1 MIPGSFAY
9 HRPTSVG
16 EAIGLLADL
25 GHICET
31 SGVAATIYL
40 PRVPLSAAARE
51 AVGGDPA
58 MHAAL
63 VTGGDDYELLFTAP
77 PEADDE
83 ITGLSRGFGLAITEI
98 GQIAAGAAAVRLE
111 DQDGREIPVG
121 AAGWRHF

>member
-1 MIPGSFAY
+1 MIDVSD
-9 HRPTSVG
+9 
-16 EAIGLLADL
+16 GLLADL

-40 PRVPLSAAARE
+40 PQVPLSAAARE

-83 ITGLSRGFGLAITEI
+83 IVGLSRGVGLAITEI
-98 GQIAAGAAAVRLE
+98 GLIEAGLAVRLVN
-111 DQDGREIPVG
+111 DAGGEIPIG